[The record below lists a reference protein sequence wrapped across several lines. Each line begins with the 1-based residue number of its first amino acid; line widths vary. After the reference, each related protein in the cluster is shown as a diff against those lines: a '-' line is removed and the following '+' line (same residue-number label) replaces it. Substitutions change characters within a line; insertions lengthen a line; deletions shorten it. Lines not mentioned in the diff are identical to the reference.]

1 MLLSNKD
8 IGCNLQI
15 TTNSKVLSFIC
26 DNIRSRLQS
35 STIDF
40 NKIFGEK
47 KGDYKG
53 SEYILS
59 VWIVPFKEYE
69 FVIFSAEGYGTTYE
83 IKNVDFDQIRSKKV
97 EKVCIEFLTMIKEES
112 KKC

>member
-1 MLLSNKD
+1 MYLTNKE

-15 TTNSKVLSFIC
+15 TTNSKVLEFIC

-47 KGDYKG
+47 NGDYKG
-53 SEYILS
+53 SEYLLS
-59 VWIVPFKEYE
+59 VWIVPFSGFE

-83 IKNVDFDQIRSKKV
+83 IKNVDFNKIRSKEI
-97 EKVCIEFLTMIKEES
+97 EKICIEFLKMIKEES
-112 KKC
+112 EKC